1 MKILITGGAGFI
13 GSAVIRKAIHDGHI
27 ICNIDALTYASSL
40 DSLLSVAESNN
51 YYFEH
56 IDLRERKKIDQVLEK
71 FQPDSIIHLAAE
83 SHVDRS
89 IDDASN
95 FITTNINGTFNLL
108 ESSRNYWESCGK
120 PKDFRF
126 IHIST
131 DEVFGSLEYES
142 DIQFE
147 EDSNYDPNSP
157 YASSKAAADHLVQ
170 AWNKTYGLPV
180 IITHSS
186 NNYGPYQFP
195 EKLIPVVII
204 NALNNK
210 SIPIYGDGKNIRDWI
225 HVDDHA
231 EALLLLLEKGKNGDN
246 YNIGGR
252 TEITNLAIT
261 NQICDIVDCIK
272 KVHEGSSAK
281 LITFVEDRPA
291 HDRRYAINTD
301 KLYSHLNWSPRIAFE
316 RGLEQTVHWYFEN
329 QDWWRPLL
337 SRSGVGDR
345 LGKL

>member
-1 MKILITGGAGFI
+1 MRILITGGAGFI
-13 GSAVIRKAIHDGHI
+13 GSAVIRKAINDGHTV
-27 ICNIDALTYASSL
+27 CNVDALTYASSL
-40 DSLLSVAESNN
+40 DNLFSVDQSNN

-95 FITTNINGTFNLL
+95 FITTNINGTYNLL
-108 ESSRNYWESCGK
+108 ESSRSYWGSFGELR
-120 PKDFRF
+120 DFRF
-126 IHIST
+126 IYVST

-142 DIQFE
+142 DIQFK

-157 YASSKAAADHLVQ
+157 YAASKAAADHLVK

-204 NALNNK
+204 NALDNK
-210 SIPIYGDGKNIRDWI
+210 SIPIYGDGKNIRDWM

-231 EALLLLLEKGKNGDN
+231 EALLLLLKKGENGDN

-252 TEITNLAIT
+252 SEITNLAIT
-261 NQICDIVDCIK
+261 NKICGIVDRIN
-272 KVHEGSSAK
+272 KVKEGSSSK
-281 LITFVEDRPA
+281 LIAFVDDRPA
-291 HDRRYAINTD
+291 HDRRYAINPD
-301 KLYSHLNWSPRIAFE
+301 KLYSHLNWSPRISFE

-337 SRSGVGDR
+337 NRFRV
-345 LGKL
+345 